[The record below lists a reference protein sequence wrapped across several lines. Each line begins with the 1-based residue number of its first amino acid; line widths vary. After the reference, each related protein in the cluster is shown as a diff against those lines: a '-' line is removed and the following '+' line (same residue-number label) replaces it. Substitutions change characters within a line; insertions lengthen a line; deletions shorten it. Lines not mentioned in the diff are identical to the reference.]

1 MVVNLDNGRCG
12 DDEASHAARRS
23 AGEQRAAGEGD
34 RREEAIGERKR
45 WRERERESVAN
56 HLHSIDGWYNEGN
69 HSQPSS
75 STGSVGQRLFDAY
88 RRTLCGIENGYVPG
102 LACKEGMPYV
112 ELMESELLR
121 RASSE
126 TQRQFYQEAR
136 IKIVAFLGCKMGEIE
151 IGMRSATTVTMMI
164 EMRNL
169 FPDDFS
175 QYYNQQSKYLIR
187 ELPPPPDQNWPSS
200 STSCSSLRSVG
211 NSPEYSSLL
220 MFNNMPQAIP
230 EPFKEAQSTDQ
241 QAIRPTSM
249 PIPPQPQLLIP
260 PYHGLGFHFPNSE
273 REDAAMTKAMLAVM
287 SSPSSSSSSYP
298 QPQLELQDRGGR
310 SAFERYNNN
319 ASSST
324 ASTQAHQNARMKA
337 ISHKPSMMKKVFA
350 LLQSM
355 NLRRIEEQSMMRSR
369 PPPTTSQLHHK
380 ISERKR
386 REKLNESFQELKSM
400 LPPCPKRDKA
410 SVLAN
415 TREYLSSLKR
425 EISELK
431 QKNQEL
437 ETRLSLSQARGIK
450 TNVEEGNNVASPSR
464 RVNVDIRQASEST
477 SEEREVE
484 LRVTVRG
491 GCDINDFLI
500 KVLEFVKQLQ
510 NVSLAS
516 IEALIIPTHHNKE
529 VIPLHQLGDE
539 WDESAFEEAI
549 TRIVSDLAQP

>member
-1 MVVNLDNGRCG
+1 MDSIFLL
-12 DDEASHAARRS
+12 EETARS
-23 AGEQRAAGEGD
+23 QFLQYLAQTLGSSYICLWAYIPISSNDLSG
-34 RREEAIGERKR
+34 
-45 WRERERESVAN
+45 
-56 HLHSIDGWYNEGN
+56 HLHSIDGWYNEEGHN
-69 HSQPSS
+69 QPSS
-75 STGSVGQRLFDAY
+75 SSGSVGQRLFDAY
-88 RRTLCGIENGYVPG
+88 RRTLGGIENGYVPG
-102 LACKEGMPYV
+102 LACKEGVPYV
-112 ELMESELLR
+112 ELVESELLR

-126 TQRQFYQEAR
+126 IQRQFYQEAR
-136 IKIVAFLGCKMGEIE
+136 IKIVTFFGCKMGEIE
-151 IGMRSATTVTMMI
+151 IGMRSTTKVNMMM

-175 QYYNQQSKYLIR
+175 QYYNQQSKLINR
-187 ELPPPPDQNWPSS
+187 ELPSPPDQNWPSS

-220 MFNNMPQAIP
+220 MFNMPQAIP
-230 EPFKEAQSTDQ
+230 EPFKEAHSTDQ

-249 PIPPQPQLLIP
+249 PIPPQAPQLLP
-260 PYHGLGFHFPNSE
+260 PYHGLGFRFPNSE
-273 REDAAMTKAMLAVM
+273 CEDAAMTKAMLAVI
-287 SSPSSSSSSYP
+287 SSPSSSSSSYQ
-298 QPQLELQDRGGR
+298 QPQLELQDRGRR

-319 ASSST
+319 ACSST
-324 ASTQAHQNARMKA
+324 STQVHQNVRMKA
-337 ISHKPSMMKKVFA
+337 TSHKPSMMKKVFA
-350 LLQSM
+350 MLESM
-355 NLRRIEEQSMMRSR
+355 NLRRIDEQSMMRSR

-437 ETRLSLSQARGIK
+437 ETRLSLSQARGNK
-450 TNVEEGNNVASPSR
+450 NADEGNNGASPSR
-464 RVNVDIRQASEST
+464 RVNVEIRQASELT

-484 LRVTVRG
+484 LRVNVRG
-491 GCDINDFLI
+491 DCDIIDLVI
-500 KVLEFVKQLQ
+500 KILEFVNQVQ
-510 NVSLAS
+510 NASLES
-516 IEALIIPTHHNKE
+516 IEADHTESLQEGSNTTSMGQ
-529 VIPLHQLGDE
+529 VILRLKIKGVE
-539 WDESAFEEAI
+539 WDGSAFEEAI

>member
-1 MVVNLDNGRCG
+1 MDSIFLLEETARSQFLQNLAQALGSSYICLWAYHPFSSSDL
-12 DDEASHAARRS
+12 SS
-23 AGEQRAAGEGD
+23 
-34 RREEAIGERKR
+34 
-45 WRERERESVAN
+45 
-56 HLHSIDGWYNEGN
+56 HLHSIDGWYNEESHN
-69 HSQPSS
+69 QPSS
-75 STGSVGQRLFDAY
+75 SSGSVGQRLFDAY
-88 RRTLCGIENGYVPG
+88 RRTLCGIENGYIPG

-112 ELMESELLR
+112 ELTESELLR
-121 RASSE
+121 RASLE

-151 IGMRSATTVTMMI
+151 IGMRSATTVNMMM

-175 QYYNQQSKYLIR
+175 QYYNQQSNKYLIR

-249 PIPPQPQLLIP
+249 PIPPQPQLLNP
-260 PYHGLGFHFPNSE
+260 PYYGLGFRFPNSE
-273 REDAAMTKAMLAVM
+273 CEDAAMTKAMLAVM

-298 QPQLELQDRGGR
+298 QPQLELQDRGRR

-319 ASSST
+319 ACSSST
-324 ASTQAHQNARMKA
+324 STQAHQNVRMKA

-350 LLQSM
+350 LLESM

-437 ETRLSLSQARGIK
+437 ETRLSLSQARGMKI
-450 TNVEEGNNVASPSR
+450 NVEEGNNVASPSR
-464 RVNVDIRQASEST
+464 RVNVEIRQASEST

-491 GCDINDFLI
+491 GCDINDLLI
-500 KVLEFVKQLQ
+500 KVLEFVKQVQ
-510 NVSLAS
+510 NVSLVS
-516 IEALIIPTHHNKE
+516 IEADHTDSPQQGSNTTSSIGQ
-529 VIPLHQLGDE
+529 VILRLKIKGDE